1 VRVILTVRQRKLPL
15 LPIEAESITPA
26 SFLEGTDHSVWK
38 GNKELPLTDLCEI
51 EISGEAET
59 AADVEIVLRGETGR
73 IKRVGE
79 YMAAGRITIEGD
91 IGMHCGNFMS
101 GGIIEIGGNADG
113 WLGREMTGGTLICH
127 GNAADYC
134 ASGYRGEKRGV
145 RGGTVEVFGDVG
157 AFCAEALDGGRVIV
171 HGNAGDLAGVEMRS
185 GEMVIHGDCW
195 RPGANMTG
203 GSVTVLGTAYD
214 MIPTFREVGQTVHT
228 GTGRVLT
235 SFIGDIAN
243 RGKGNL
249 FVADFK
255 YMD

>member
-1 VRVILTVRQRKLPL
+1 MRVILTVKPRTHPNI
-15 LPIEAESITPA
+15 PIEAESIVPA
-26 SFLEGTDHSVWK
+26 SFLDGTDLSVWR
-38 GNKELPLTDLCEI
+38 GNKELLLRDLCEI
-51 EISGEAET
+51 EVTGEAET

-79 YMAAGRITIEGD
+79 YMDAGRITIEGD

-101 GGIIEIGGNADG
+101 GGTIEISGNADG
-113 WLGREMTGGTLICH
+113 WLGREMTGGTVICH
-127 GNAADYC
+127 GDAADYC
-134 ASGYRGEKRGV
+134 GSGYRGEKRGV
-145 RGGTVEVFGDVG
+145 RGGTLEVFGDVG
-157 AFCAEALDGGRVIV
+157 AFCAEALDGGRIII
-171 HGNAGDLAGVEMRS
+171 HGNAGDLVGVEMRS

-195 RPGANMTG
+195 RPCANMTG

-214 MIPTFREVGQTVHT
+214 MIPTFRRTKTTVHA
-228 GTGRVLT
+228 GTGQVLT
-235 SFIGDIAN
+235 GFIGDIAN